1 LPFWHQLPKAHLA
14 TKNGNSYWSQPG
26 LSASTCKKKNKPK
39 KIYEKSIKKYDY
51 VVHVIIY
58 HHAKLKMQ
66 QIFAQG
72 QEKRGIQFQLL
83 RVTIIHLRPVICY

>member
-1 LPFWHQLPKAHLA
+1 MATPIGVSQVSVLPHA
-14 TKNGNSYWSQPG
+14 
-26 LSASTCKKKNKPK
+26 KKNKPK